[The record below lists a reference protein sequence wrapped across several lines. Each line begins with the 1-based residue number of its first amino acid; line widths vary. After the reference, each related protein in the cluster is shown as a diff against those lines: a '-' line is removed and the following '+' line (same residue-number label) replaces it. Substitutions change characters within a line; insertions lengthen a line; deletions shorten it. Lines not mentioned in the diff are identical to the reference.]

1 MQVDSY
7 MRRYPIGRIPTH
19 WLLPQILL
27 REVRRSSAGRGCQA
41 LEHRYLKTS
50 CYCATFQFFLPKS
63 FAITSICLSVLATLL
78 PVRQEENIIRI
89 SQLYGVSLFILE
101 YLLSLIILNY
111 SFLFQFH
118 YTQHPGSDQASK
130 DPGRVPC
137 TVQVP
142 EGHFADG
149 GHHSLHF
156 RDSPIRRP

>member
-1 MQVDSY
+1 MPSLGTPVLENIVLLCNI
-7 MRRYPIGRIPTH
+7 PIF
-19 WLLPQILL
+19 
-27 REVRRSSAGRGCQA
+27 SSKVICDNK
-41 LEHRYLKTS
+41 L
-50 CYCATFQFFLPKS
+50 
-63 FAITSICLSVLATLL
+63 SICLSVLATLL

-118 YTQHPGSDQASK
+118 CTQHPGSNQASK

>member
-1 MQVDSY
+1 MLRRLMQVDSY

-27 REVRRSSAGRGCQA
+27 REVICDNK
-41 LEHRYLKTS
+41 L
-50 CYCATFQFFLPKS
+50 
-63 FAITSICLSVLATLL
+63 SICLSVLATLL

-118 YTQHPGSDQASK
+118 CTQHPGSNQASK